1 MLGLSYTA
9 LKKCRTRGIRNGKWR
24 TLDLLQRGFYR
35 ASMVFTKTSKNI
47 VNPKM
52 FMFLRKLIMKLI
64 SNTRTEAV
72 RLGIQEVKRVTSIY
86 SSSGVFN
93 WSPIK
98 SWLTEKSYYLWLGML
113 VFNSKQRRKN

>member
-9 LKKCRTRGIRNGKWR
+9 LKRCQTRGIRNGKWR
-24 TLDLLQRGFYR
+24 TLKVIQRGFYR
-35 ASMVFTKTSKNI
+35 ACMIFTKTSKNI

-52 FMFLRKLIMKLI
+52 FRLLTELINKLI
-64 SNTRTEAV
+64 SNTRTEAI
-72 RLGIQEVKRVTSIY
+72 RLGIQEVERLTSIY

-98 SWLTEKSYYLWLGML
+98 TWLTEKSYYLWLGIL
-113 VFNSKQRRKN
+113 VLNSKRKKKF